1 MGSALSAGMV
11 AFLNPCGFALLPSYI
26 SHYLGGRA
34 HLRRERWWERAL
46 QGLALGG
53 AVSAGFF
60 TVFLLLGIAVSLV
73 GTALGAYFPWAA
85 MLLGLGL
92 MALGVLTFLGR
103 EVYLPLTPISLDL
116 TPQSPFPEREGGA
129 PLPVSGRG
137 RGRGRGMRG
146 YFFYY
151 FYGISYAIA
160 SCGCTLP
167 IFMIYVVRPIFTV
180 GPLNGLLNF
189 IAYALGMTLMM
200 LLLSVSIAYSKGS
213 LDRSLPLRQ
222 AVIGASIPVVIVLV
236 LMWSQPQLSTSWGA
250 AFSGTNRI
258 FLSLFALALPALL
271 FFQIRHWERAT
282 QWLNGLLLIAA
293 GGYLIYYQIF
303 EYGVLR

>member
-34 HLRRERWWERAL
+34 HLRRECWWERAL

-53 AVSAGFF
+53 AVSAGLF

-92 MALGVLTFLGR
+92 MALGIFTLGGR
-103 EVYLPLTPISLDL
+103 ELALSLSFQVRSSSQGL
-116 TPQSPFPEREGGA
+116 
-129 PLPVSGRG
+129 L
-137 RGRGRGMRG
+137 
-146 YFFYY
+146 FYY
-151 FYGISYAIA
+151 LYGISYAIA

-271 FFQIRHWERAT
+271 FFQIRRWERAT

>member
-1 MGSALSAGMV
+1 MV

-92 MALGVLTFLGR
+92 MALGIFTLGGR
-103 EVYLPLTPISLDL
+103 ELALPLSFQVRSSSQGLL
-116 TPQSPFPEREGGA
+116 
-129 PLPVSGRG
+129 
-137 RGRGRGMRG
+137 
-146 YFFYY
+146 FYY
-151 FYGISYAIA
+151 LYGISYAIA

>member
-92 MALGVLTFLGR
+92 MALGILTLGGR
-103 EVYLPLTPISLDL
+103 ELALPLSFQVRSSSQGLL
-116 TPQSPFPEREGGA
+116 
-129 PLPVSGRG
+129 
-137 RGRGRGMRG
+137 
-146 YFFYY
+146 FYY
-151 FYGISYAIA
+151 LYGISYAIA

-271 FFQIRHWERAT
+271 FFQIRRWERAT

>member
-92 MALGVLTFLGR
+92 MALGIFTLGGR
-103 EVYLPLTPISLDL
+103 ELAPPLSFQVRSSSQGLL
-116 TPQSPFPEREGGA
+116 
-129 PLPVSGRG
+129 
-137 RGRGRGMRG
+137 
-146 YFFYY
+146 FYY
-151 FYGISYAIA
+151 LYGISYAIA

>member
-1 MGSALSAGMV
+1 LRFPSLSRCAR
-11 AFLNPCGFALLPSYI
+11 APKASSSI
-26 SHYLGGRA
+26 YL
-34 HLRRERWWERAL
+34 
-46 QGLALGG
+46 
-53 AVSAGFF
+53 
-60 TVFLLLGIAVSLV
+60 
-73 GTALGAYFPWAA
+73 
-85 MLLGLGL
+85 
-92 MALGVLTFLGR
+92 
-103 EVYLPLTPISLDL
+103 
-116 TPQSPFPEREGGA
+116 
-129 PLPVSGRG
+129 
-137 RGRGRGMRG
+137 
-146 YFFYY
+146 
-151 FYGISYAIA
+151 YGISYAIA

>member
-46 QGLALGG
+46 QGLALGS

-92 MALGVLTFLGR
+92 MALGIFTLGGR
-103 EVYLPLTPISLDL
+103 ELALPLSFQVRSSSQGLL
-116 TPQSPFPEREGGA
+116 
-129 PLPVSGRG
+129 
-137 RGRGRGMRG
+137 
-146 YFFYY
+146 FYY
-151 FYGISYAIA
+151 LYGISYAIA

>member
-1 MGSALSAGMV
+1 MQGDWSLMGSALSAGMV

-73 GTALGAYFPWAA
+73 GTALGA
-85 MLLGLGL
+85 
-92 MALGVLTFLGR
+92 
-103 EVYLPLTPISLDL
+103 
-116 TPQSPFPEREGGA
+116 
-129 PLPVSGRG
+129 
-137 RGRGRGMRG
+137 
-146 YFFYY
+146 
-151 FYGISYAIA
+151 
-160 SCGCTLP
+160 
-167 IFMIYVVRPIFTV
+167 
-180 GPLNGLLNF
+180 
-189 IAYALGMTLMM
+189 
-200 LLLSVSIAYSKGS
+200 
-213 LDRSLPLRQ
+213 
-222 AVIGASIPVVIVLV
+222 
-236 LMWSQPQLSTSWGA
+236 
-250 AFSGTNRI
+250 FSGNNRI

>member
-92 MALGVLTFLGR
+92 MALGIFTLGGR
-103 EVYLPLTPISLDL
+103 ELALSLSFQVRSSSQGL
-116 TPQSPFPEREGGA
+116 
-129 PLPVSGRG
+129 L
-137 RGRGRGMRG
+137 
-146 YFFYY
+146 FYY
-151 FYGISYAIA
+151 LYGISYAIA

-236 LMWSQPQLSTSWGA
+236 LMWSQPQLATSWGA

>member
-92 MALGVLTFLGR
+92 MALGIFTLRGR
-103 EVYLPLTPISLDL
+103 ELALPISFQVRSSSQGLL
-116 TPQSPFPEREGGA
+116 
-129 PLPVSGRG
+129 
-137 RGRGRGMRG
+137 
-146 YFFYY
+146 FYY
-151 FYGISYAIA
+151 LYGISYAIA

>member
-34 HLRRERWWERAL
+34 HLRRECWWERAL

-92 MALGVLTFLGR
+92 MALGIFTLGGR
-103 EVYLPLTPISLDL
+103 ELALPLSFQVRSSSQGLL
-116 TPQSPFPEREGGA
+116 
-129 PLPVSGRG
+129 
-137 RGRGRGMRG
+137 
-146 YFFYY
+146 FYY
-151 FYGISYAIA
+151 LYGISYAIA

-271 FFQIRHWERAT
+271 FFQIRRWERAT

>member
-92 MALGVLTFLGR
+92 MALGIFTLGGR
-103 EVYLPLTPISLDL
+103 ELALSLSFQVRSSSQGL
-116 TPQSPFPEREGGA
+116 
-129 PLPVSGRG
+129 L
-137 RGRGRGMRG
+137 
-146 YFFYY
+146 FYY
-151 FYGISYAIA
+151 LYGISYAIA

-222 AVIGASIPVVIVLV
+222 AVIGASIPVVIVLL